1 MSLRHA
7 VRHYTIASFLQEL
20 LSGLLFCCCAFA
32 VVRLKMAAIT
42 PLGLTLPLSL
52 LACIA
57 NIRIVCGLLFT

>member
-7 VRHYTIASFLQEL
+7 VRHFSIASFLQEL
-20 LSGLLFCCCAFA
+20 LSGSIYCYAFV

-42 PLGLTLPLSL
+42 PLRLTIPLSL